1 MVRVASAL
9 ALVLAVEAELDF
21 EAVLGLLTVAAPG
34 VSLATASAGPL
45 VVVHLEGLLVVV
57 HLEGL
62 LVEFG

>member
-1 MVRVASAL
+1 M
-9 ALVLAVEAELDF
+9 LAVEAELDF
-21 EAVLGLLTVAAPG
+21 EAVLGLPTVAAPG
-34 VSLATASAGPL
+34 ASLATASAGPL